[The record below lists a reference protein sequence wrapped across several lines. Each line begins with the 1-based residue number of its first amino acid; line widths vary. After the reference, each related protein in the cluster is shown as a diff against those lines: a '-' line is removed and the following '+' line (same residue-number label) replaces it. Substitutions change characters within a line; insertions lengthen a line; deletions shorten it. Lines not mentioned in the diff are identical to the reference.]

1 MRAKFVFEKFTEDS
15 DPIADMNIGMMH
27 QIKLWMESMNE
38 PFEDKDN
45 ALTYSA
51 AHGKLDFVKYLLAAG
66 ADVHA
71 INDYALRYAS
81 VYGHTEVVKVLL
93 AAGAN
98 VHANDDGA
106 LQLVSH
112 SGHTGVV
119 KVLLAAGANVHA
131 NDDGALR
138 WASNYGHTEVVK
150 ILLAA
155 GANVH
160 ADNDLA
166 LRWASQNGY
175 TEVVK
180 VLKDHIAKEKR
191 KKVKESL
198 NEKFTE
204 DSDPITDMGIGMIQ
218 QIKIWLE
225 KQVPWRQ
232 ANIKDTTSVLQHLIY
247 NDGPDE
253 FIDFLLD
260 VRNDYDKN
268 NILNWCLSRYRF
280 EFLDK
285 LLKKGAKFQE
295 LQQKAYYIIKL
306 NGKLLSFTPEEE
318 LIVACK
324 LGDFDKF
331 LELIDDGVKIK
342 IGMINSLFKHDYFYN
357 LNSNI
362 AGMDDILD
370 YLRDNIDKLEKYIHP
385 RDLSKIDK
393 IKKFLNVKKTIGGQK
408 YPHGYKIYRILKI
421 IDEDNVDNPKDISK
435 FLYELTYG
443 IGTFNPLL
451 HSHYWKDGINDIVI
465 PRVIFQNGKYILND
479 TGVEKLTKLKKKFEN
494 MKIVPTPYI

>member
-1 MRAKFVFEKFTEDS
+1 MRAKFIFEKFTEDS
-15 DPIADMNIGMMH
+15 DPIH
-27 QIKLWMESMNE
+27 
-38 PFEDKDN
+38 
-45 ALTYSA
+45 
-51 AHGKLDFVKYLLAAG
+51 
-66 ADVHA
+66 
-71 INDYALRYAS
+71 
-81 VYGHTEVVKVLL
+81 
-93 AAGAN
+93 
-98 VHANDDGA
+98 
-106 LQLVSH
+106 
-112 SGHTGVV
+112 
-119 KVLLAAGANVHA
+119 
-131 NDDGALR
+131 
-138 WASNYGHTEVVK
+138 
-150 ILLAA
+150 
-155 GANVH
+155 
-160 ADNDLA
+160 
-166 LRWASQNGY
+166 
-175 TEVVK
+175 
-180 VLKDHIAKEKR
+180 
-191 KKVKESL
+191 
-198 NEKFTE
+198 
-204 DSDPITDMGIGMIQ
+204 DMGIGMVQ

-225 KQVPWRQ
+225 KQEPWRQ

-260 VRNDYDKN
+260 SRNDYDKN
-268 NILNWCLSRYRF
+268 KILNWCLNRNRF

-285 LLKKGAKFQE
+285 LLKKGAKFQK

-331 LELIDDGVKIK
+331 LELIDDDVKIK

-357 LNSNI
+357 LNSST

-370 YLRDNIDKLEKYIHP
+370 YLRDNIDKLEEYIHP

-393 IKKFLNVKKTIGGQK
+393 IKKFLNVKKTTGGQK
-408 YPHGYKIYRILKI
+408 YPRGYKIYRILKI

-479 TGVEKLTKLKKKFEN
+479 IGVAKLTKLKKKFEN
-494 MKIVPTPYI
+494 MKIVPAPYI

>member
-1 MRAKFVFEKFTEDS
+1 MRAKFIFEKFTEDS
-15 DPIADMNIGMMH
+15 DPIH
-27 QIKLWMESMNE
+27 
-38 PFEDKDN
+38 
-45 ALTYSA
+45 
-51 AHGKLDFVKYLLAAG
+51 
-66 ADVHA
+66 
-71 INDYALRYAS
+71 
-81 VYGHTEVVKVLL
+81 
-93 AAGAN
+93 
-98 VHANDDGA
+98 
-106 LQLVSH
+106 
-112 SGHTGVV
+112 
-119 KVLLAAGANVHA
+119 
-131 NDDGALR
+131 
-138 WASNYGHTEVVK
+138 
-150 ILLAA
+150 
-155 GANVH
+155 
-160 ADNDLA
+160 
-166 LRWASQNGY
+166 
-175 TEVVK
+175 
-180 VLKDHIAKEKR
+180 
-191 KKVKESL
+191 
-198 NEKFTE
+198 
-204 DSDPITDMGIGMIQ
+204 DMGIGMVQ

-225 KQVPWRQ
+225 KQEPWRQ

-260 VRNDYDKN
+260 SRNDYDKN
-268 NILNWCLSRYRF
+268 KILNWCLNRNRF

-285 LLKKGAKFQE
+285 LLKKGAKFQK

-331 LELIDDGVKIK
+331 LELIDDDVKIK

-357 LNSNI
+357 LNSST

-370 YLRDNIDKLEKYIHP
+370 YLRDNIDKLEEYIHP

-393 IKKFLNVKKTIGGQK
+393 IKKFLNVKKTTGGQK
-408 YPHGYKIYRILKI
+408 YPRGYKIYRILKI
-421 IDEDNVDNPKDISK
+421 IDENNVDNPKDISK

-494 MKIVPTPYI
+494 MKIVPPPYI

>member
-1 MRAKFVFEKFTEDS
+1 MRAKFIFEKFTEDS
-15 DPIADMNIGMMH
+15 DPIH
-27 QIKLWMESMNE
+27 
-38 PFEDKDN
+38 
-45 ALTYSA
+45 
-51 AHGKLDFVKYLLAAG
+51 
-66 ADVHA
+66 
-71 INDYALRYAS
+71 
-81 VYGHTEVVKVLL
+81 
-93 AAGAN
+93 
-98 VHANDDGA
+98 
-106 LQLVSH
+106 
-112 SGHTGVV
+112 
-119 KVLLAAGANVHA
+119 
-131 NDDGALR
+131 
-138 WASNYGHTEVVK
+138 
-150 ILLAA
+150 
-155 GANVH
+155 
-160 ADNDLA
+160 
-166 LRWASQNGY
+166 
-175 TEVVK
+175 
-180 VLKDHIAKEKR
+180 
-191 KKVKESL
+191 
-198 NEKFTE
+198 
-204 DSDPITDMGIGMIQ
+204 DMGIGMVQ

-225 KQVPWRQ
+225 KQEPWRQ
-232 ANIKDTTSVLQHLIY
+232 ANIKDTNNVLGCLIY
-247 NDGPDE
+247 NGGPDE

-260 VRNDYDKN
+260 SRNDYDKN
-268 NILNWCLSRYRF
+268 KILNWCLNRNRF

-331 LELIDDGVKIK
+331 LELIDDDVKIK

-357 LNSNI
+357 LNSST

-370 YLRDNIDKLEKYIHP
+370 YLRDNIDKLEEYIHP

-393 IKKFLNVKKTIGGQK
+393 IKKFLNVKKTTGGQK
-408 YPHGYKIYRILKI
+408 YPRGYKIYRILKI

-479 TGVEKLTKLKKKFEN
+479 IGVAKLTKLKKKFEN
-494 MKIVPTPYI
+494 MKIVPAPYI

>member
-27 QIKLWMESMNE
+27 QIKLWMESMGKLFTN
-38 PFEDKDN
+38 KD
-45 ALTYSA
+45 LFLIFSA
-51 AHGKLDFVKYLLAAG
+51 EHGKLDFVEYLLTAG
-66 ADVHA
+66 ANVHA
-71 INDYALRYAS
+71 NNDYALRYAS
-81 VYGHTEVVKVLL
+81 DK
-93 AAGAN
+93 
-98 VHANDDGA
+98 
-106 LQLVSH
+106 
-112 SGHTGVV
+112 GHTGVV

-131 NDDGALR
+131 GDNWALR
-138 WASNYGHTEVVK
+138 YASYNGHTEVVKVLLAAGADVHTGDDYALRLASYNGHTEVVK
-150 ILLAA
+150 IL
-155 GANVH
+155 
-160 ADNDLA
+160 
-166 LRWASQNGY
+166 
-175 TEVVK
+175 
-180 VLKDHIAKEKR
+180 KDHIAKEKG

-198 NEKFTE
+198 NEKFIE
-204 DSDPITDMGIGMIQ
+204 DSDPITDMGIGMVQ

-232 ANIKDTTSVLQHLIY
+232 ANIKDTNNVLGCLIY
-247 NDGPDE
+247 NGGPDE

-260 VRNDYDKN
+260 TRNDYDKN
-268 NILNWCLSRYRF
+268 KILNWCLSRDRF

-306 NGKLLSFTPEEE
+306 NGKVLSFTPEEE

-331 LELIDDGVKIK
+331 LELIDDGIKVK
-342 IGMINSLFKHDYFYN
+342 IGMINSLFKHDVFYN
-357 LNSNI
+357 LNSNT

-370 YLRDNIDKLEKYIHP
+370 YLRDNIDKLEEYIHP

-393 IKKFLNVKKTIGGQK
+393 IKKFLNVKKTTGGQK
-408 YPHGYKIYRILKI
+408 YPRGYKIYRILKI
-421 IDEDNVDNPKDISK
+421 IDENNVDNPKDISK

-479 TGVEKLTKLKKKFEN
+479 IGVAKLTKLKKKFEN
-494 MKIVPTPYI
+494 MKIVPAPYI